1 MIVKGK
7 KEISN
12 LFVVVG
18 NVALTLSTIRG
29 KTSMIKYLHL
39 AAATIKISSGRFSGR
54 RKTL

>member
-1 MIVKGK
+1 MIAQMLSMNVKGK

-29 KTSMIKYLHL
+29 KNL
-39 AAATIKISSGRFSGR
+39 
-54 RKTL
+54 